1 MKLTAIIVDD
11 EKDTRLRLKRLI
23 DAHCKSIKCIGEA
36 HSVESAANF
45 IDTNPDIDIVFLD
58 IKMQDGDGFKLI
70 DSIPNYSYLTVF
82 VTAYDNY
89 ALKALK
95 SNAVDYLLKPVT
107 PEDLISA
114 ENKILEK
121 HKQLNVSSELL
132 TYQESFKQ
140 MVKQYYTNEKA
151 NKITIATAEGLKII
165 PVADIVYL
173 KASGYYTVVYLTDET
188 TVVASRVLKDFEE
201 ILDDNEFYRIHRST
215 IINLSYLKECVNK
228 EVTYAVLKNTQ
239 KLEVSRRRKEQ
250 FFEKIKQFTFTLE
263 KR

>member
-1 MKLTAIIVDD
+1 MKLEVLVVDD
-11 EKDTRLRLKRLI
+11 EKDTRSRLKHLI
-23 DAHCKSIKCIGEA
+23 GENCKSIECVGEA
-36 HSVESAANF
+36 SSVKDA
-45 IDTNPDIDIVFLD
+45 IDFLGKTQVDAVFLD

-121 HKQLNVSSELL
+121 YKLLNAHSEAL
-132 TYQESFKQ
+132 TYQQSFKQ

-165 PVADIVYL
+165 AVDDIVYL
-173 KASGYYTVVYLTDET
+173 RASSYYTIINLVDKT
-188 TVVASRVLKDFEE
+188 TIVASRVLKDFED
-201 ILDDNEFYRIHRST
+201 ILDDNEFFRIHRST
-215 IINLSYLKECVNK
+215 IINLNHLKECINK
-228 EVTYAVLKNTQ
+228 DVGYAVLKSGE
-239 KLEVSRRRKEQ
+239 KLEISRRRKEH